1 MSSALLPDKIRPV
14 IIDFLNDKKK
24 EAGEKYN
31 NILPLINFENRQC
44 GFQAT
49 KIIMKEGGVINSAY
63 CRHPIKIL
71 IVTMKQQIFGNSI
84 SAPSKIKWTLLLAAL
99 HALNFLIPIKVGLE
113 I

>member
-1 MSSALLPDKIRPV
+1 MI
-14 IIDFLNDKKK
+14 KK

-49 KIIMKEGGVINSAY
+49 KIIMKEGGVIKSAY

-71 IVTMKQQIFGNSI
+71 DDHTKNLLISI
-84 SAPSKIKWTLLLAAL
+84 AKEYDLVSMNWENN
-99 HALNFLIPIKVGLE
+99 LNN
-113 I
+113 